1 MKSYVKWKKELKK
14 FKEGK
19 SKYKWDEIEEL
30 ITDEFEDELITS
42 DEFDSLMKELM
53 ELDCD

>member
-1 MKSYVKWKKELKK
+1 MKSFDKWKKELKK
-14 FKEGK
+14 YQEGK

-53 ELDCD
+53 ELNCD

>member
-1 MKSYVKWKKELKK
+1 MKSYNKWKKELKK